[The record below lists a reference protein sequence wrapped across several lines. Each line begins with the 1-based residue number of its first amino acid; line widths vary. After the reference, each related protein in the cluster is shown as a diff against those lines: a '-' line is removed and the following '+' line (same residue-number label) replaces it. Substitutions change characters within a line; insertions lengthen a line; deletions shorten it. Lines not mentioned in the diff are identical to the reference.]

1 VRDRLAQIFER
12 LPVAATA
19 DREHEAAIE
28 LLLLVIL
35 VDGRISGDELD
46 EIRAITVDQGFETPT
61 FSFDQHLG
69 EAVAKVRAA
78 LGRPDGVD
86 ELLDDISERIS
97 SQVLRASLFTAAR
110 DVALA
115 DHDLAE
121 DEHELLGQIA
131 ARFG

>member
-1 VRDRLAQIFER
+1 MRDRLAQIFHR

-28 LLLLVIL
+28 MLLLVIL
-35 VDGRISGDELD
+35 VDGRISVDELD
-46 EIRAITVDQGFETPT
+46 EIRAITVDQGFETAT
-61 FSFDQHLG
+61 FSFDQYLG
-69 EAVAKVRAA
+69 KAVARVRTA

-97 SQVLRASLFTAAR
+97 SHVLRASLFAAAR

>member
-1 VRDRLAQIFER
+1 MRERLARIFEH

-19 DREHEAAIE
+19 DREHEAAVE
-28 LLLLVIL
+28 LLLLVIM

-46 EIRAITVDQGFETPT
+46 EIRAITVDQGFETAT

-69 EAVAKVRAA
+69 EAVAKVRGA
-78 LGRPDGVD
+78 LARPDGV
-86 ELLDDISERIS
+86 EQLLDDISDRIS
-97 SQVLRASLFTAAR
+97 SQVLRSSLFAAAR

-115 DHDLAE
+115 DHDLAD
-121 DEHELLGQIA
+121 DEHEILGQIA

>member
-1 VRDRLAQIFER
+1 VRDRLAKIFEH

-28 LLLLVIL
+28 LLLLVIM

-46 EIRAITVDQGFETPT
+46 EIRAITQDQGFETPT

-69 EAVAKVRAA
+69 AAVSKVRAA
-78 LGRPDGVD
+78 LAEPAGVD
-86 ELLDDISERIS
+86 DLLDDISERIS
-97 SQVLRASLFTAAR
+97 SQVLRASLFAAAR

-121 DEHELLGQIA
+121 DEHEILGQIA

>member
-1 VRDRLAQIFER
+1 VRDRLAEIFEH
-12 LPVAATA
+12 LPVEATA

-46 EIRAITVDQGFETPT
+46 EIRAITQDQGFETPS

-69 EAVAKVRAA
+69 AAVAKVRAA
-78 LGRPDGVD
+78 LARPGGVE
-86 ELLDDISERIS
+86 ELLDDISDRIS
-97 SQVLRASLFTAAR
+97 SQVLRSSLFAAAR

>member
-1 VRDRLAQIFER
+1 MRDRLAKIFEH

-19 DREHEAAIE
+19 DREHEAAVE
-28 LLLLVIL
+28 LLLLVIM

-46 EIRAITVDQGFETPT
+46 EIRAITKDQGFESPT

-69 EAVAKVRAA
+69 VAVAKVRSA
-78 LGRPDGVD
+78 LAQPGGVE

-97 SQVLRASLFTAAR
+97 SQVLRSSLFAAAR
-110 DVALA
+110 DVAIA

-121 DEHELLGQIA
+121 DEHDLLGQIA